1 MGSLWVPRLKNDC
14 DKRVDFW
21 VHLGPIWHSL
31 HCGLSKSCTGIPSER
46 VSEARL
52 PRNELCPHPN
62 PKLPCEASLILRNGF
77 SSKMNQNKRWS
88 WSNTNTNTQIQIQ
101 IQIRTHKYKYK
112 YRTGLRSQILTFFQK
127 IKVSTKTA
135 ISLEPLDLHPLNT
148 TQIEALGV
156 LDLKNTSGGL

>member
-1 MGSLWVPRLKNDC
+1 MIKY
-14 DKRVDFW
+14 KY
-21 VHLGPIWHSL
+21 
-31 HCGLSKSCTGIPSER
+31 KYT
-46 VSEARL
+46 
-52 PRNELCPHPN
+52 
-62 PKLPCEASLILRNGF
+62 
-77 SSKMNQNKRWS
+77 
-88 WSNTNTNTQIQIQ
+88 NTNTNTQIQ

-148 TQIEALGV
+148 TQIESLGV

>member
-1 MGSLWVPRLKNDC
+1 MIKY
-14 DKRVDFW
+14 KY
-21 VHLGPIWHSL
+21 
-31 HCGLSKSCTGIPSER
+31 KYT
-46 VSEARL
+46 
-52 PRNELCPHPN
+52 
-62 PKLPCEASLILRNGF
+62 
-77 SSKMNQNKRWS
+77 
-88 WSNTNTNTQIQIQ
+88 NTNTNTQIQ

>member
-1 MGSLWVPRLKNDC
+1 MRGQPYSQEWIFIKN
-14 DKRVDFW
+14 
-21 VHLGPIWHSL
+21 
-31 HCGLSKSCTGIPSER
+31 E
-46 VSEARL
+46 
-52 PRNELCPHPN
+52 
-62 PKLPCEASLILRNGF
+62 PKQ
-77 SSKMNQNKRWS
+77 KMVMIKYKYGYT
-88 WSNTNTNTQIQIQ
+88 NTNTNTQIQ